1 MKIRLPIINLLSCLS
16 LILVNFLAIRIPF
29 FGKTP
34 GDVSNLFPTLLTPA
48 DFAFKIW
55 WVIYVLLGI
64 FAFYQIKTQLDSDE
78 KIPKEV
84 SAIGW
89 LFFISCIS
97 NFIWLLTWQSM
108 HVEWAFVSIFA
119 LWILLILINYRL
131 TILGNAHWVYRIPFS
146 VYLAWVCI
154 ATLAN
159 LNIILINLD
168 FGLFG
173 LTEESWTALLI
184 GIGVCGTFLILYLNQ
199 DLTFTLV
206 LIWAFYGIYEK
217 NHQLSNGENVVVPAT
232 LIAMAILFVV
242 GSWVGWKK
250 WMVKKNT

>member
-1 MKIRLPIINLLSCLS
+1 MN
-16 LILVNFLAIRIPF
+16 
-29 FGKTP
+29 
-34 GDVSNLFPTLLTPA
+34 
-48 DFAFKIW
+48 
-55 WVIYVLLGI
+55 
-64 FAFYQIKTQLDSDE
+64 
-78 KIPKEV
+78 
-84 SAIGW
+84 
-89 LFFISCIS
+89 
-97 NFIWLLTWQSM
+97 
-108 HVEWAFVSIFA
+108 
-119 LWILLILINYRL
+119 
-131 TILGNAHWVYRIPFS
+131 
-146 VYLAWVCI
+146 
-154 ATLAN
+154 N